1 MNYDG
6 KPIKT
11 LQLQDPMIQFFI
23 YRFIQL
29 PLKTN
34 HLLAIYVMNE
44 LNKQNE
50 DT

>member
-1 MNYDG
+1 MMA

-11 LQLQDPMIQFFI
+11 LQLHEPMIQFFI
-23 YRFIQL
+23 YGFIHL

-34 HLLAIYVMNE
+34 HLLAIYVMSE

-50 DT
+50 DS